1 MTVLATIN
9 ERRHKYGMPIAELA
23 RRVGMDYAALY
34 TSLMGKRKLEAN
46 EFLSVC
52 SELDL
57 TLEDFNHDEI
67 VSSIR

>member
-1 MTVLATIN
+1 MSVLATIN
-9 ERRHKYGMPIAELA
+9 ERRHKYGMPVAELA

-34 TSLMGKRKLEAN
+34 CALMGKRKLEAN

-52 SELDL
+52 EALGL

-67 VSSIR
+67 VNGIS